1 MKISDVR
8 TVIVGNPWKNWIFVV
23 VETDDGLIGV
33 GEATGGSETQP
44 RVAAIQEIKPLVI
57 GMDPRNVHEIFQ
69 GDHFALDCITHMFIR
84 YYKIY
89 GPTY

>member
-44 RVAAIQEIKPLVI
+44 RVAAIQEI
-57 GMDPRNVHEIFQ
+57 
-69 GDHFALDCITHMFIR
+69 
-84 YYKIY
+84 
-89 GPTY
+89 